1 MAIRA
6 KGTGKMD
13 MTGERRIATSQYA
26 VWAALN
32 DANVLKQCIPGCE
45 SLEKLSDTEM
55 TAKVTVG
62 IGPVHASFTG
72 RVKLSDLDPPNGY
85 RLSGEGSGGLAGH
98 AKGGATVRL
107 FDDGKGTLMK
117 YEAQA
122 DVGGKLAQLG
132 SRLIDSAAKKLT
144 DEFLRNSPPSL
155 DRCPRR
161 WAPRPAFPEPRP
173 PQREH
178 RPTRGGGGP
187 SPRSW
192 SWWSRCSISSGIKAG
207 RGKDFVGFTRCG
219 PFGSKRDSCPVSDM
233 LIPSRRCDDADLK
246 RDGIRKGHY
255 DARTSYD
262 GRTSHDGSD
271 HCVASSGAKRFVRG
285 A

>member
-1 MAIRA
+1 
-6 KGTGKMD
+6 MD
-13 MTGERRIATSQYA
+13 MTGERRIAASRQT

-45 SLEKLSDTEM
+45 SLEKLFDTKM

-72 RVKLSDLDPPNGY
+72 RVKLSDLDPPMV

-144 DEFLRNSPPSL
+144 DEFFEKFAAVVGPMPKEVGTAASVSRSAPAATRASANKGWWAIAAVVVVVVVLLYSL
-155 DRCPRR
+155 
-161 WAPRPAFPEPRP
+161 W
-173 PQREH
+173 H
-178 RPTRGGGGP
+178 
-187 SPRSW
+187 
-192 SWWSRCSISSGIKAG
+192 
-207 RGKDFVGFTRCG
+207 
-219 PFGSKRDSCPVSDM
+219 
-233 LIPSRRCDDADLK
+233 
-246 RDGIRKGHY
+246 
-255 DARTSYD
+255 
-262 GRTSHDGSD
+262 
-271 HCVASSGAKRFVRG
+271 
-285 A
+285 

>member
-1 MAIRA
+1 
-6 KGTGKMD
+6 MD
-13 MTGERRIATSQYA
+13 VTGERRMPASRQA
-26 VWAALN
+26 VWVALN

-107 FDDGKGTLMK
+107 FDDGTGTLMK

-144 DEFLRNSPPSL
+144 EEFFEKFAAFVGPMPKEVGTAASAAPAATRASANKGWRWAIAAVVVVVVAVLYFLRP
-155 DRCPRR
+155 
-161 WAPRPAFPEPRP
+161 
-173 PQREH
+173 
-178 RPTRGGGGP
+178 
-187 SPRSW
+187 
-192 SWWSRCSISSGIKAG
+192 
-207 RGKDFVGFTRCG
+207 
-219 PFGSKRDSCPVSDM
+219 
-233 LIPSRRCDDADLK
+233 
-246 RDGIRKGHY
+246 
-255 DARTSYD
+255 
-262 GRTSHDGSD
+262 
-271 HCVASSGAKRFVRG
+271 
-285 A
+285 